1 MTNEEKSIFRFLVV
15 VLIAGLLVGLVGK
28 TWFSETSYTSALEAE
43 SEAIVQI
50 AEVRGGSLL
59 PGENIISNISLEKV
73 NLNTTSRSELIT
85 LPGIDPALTERI
97 IAYRDAGTSSADLSR
112 SIN

>member
-50 AEVRGGSLL
+50 AEVRRGSLL

-73 NLNTTSRSELIT
+73 NLNTISRSELIT
-85 LPGIDPALTERI
+85 LPGIDPALAERI
-97 IAYRDAGTSSADLSR
+97 IVYRDAGMSSADLSR